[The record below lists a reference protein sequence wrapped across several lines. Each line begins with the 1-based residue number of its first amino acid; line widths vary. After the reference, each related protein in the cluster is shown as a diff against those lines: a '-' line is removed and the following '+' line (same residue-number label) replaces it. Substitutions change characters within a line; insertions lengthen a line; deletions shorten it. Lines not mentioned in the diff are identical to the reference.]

1 MPEPFPTELA
11 TRIAKRY
18 LRRFRDHKDYE
29 DLVAE
34 VVIATWRAQVR
45 HPELALGFIISR
57 SSRWTVGQWFR
68 DPCCGDLVDGR
79 QQHYK
84 VLQSSGQLEEPFLE
98 WQDDL
103 FHQMEY
109 RLLWD
114 EFCRGIKPH
123 YAEAVTLI
131 YRHGWPVYLA
141 ARRVGI
147 SNPSLRE
154 GLELAFRR
162 FREKREELCGT

>member
-1 MPEPFPTELA
+1 
-11 TRIAKRY
+11 
-18 LRRFRDHKDYE
+18 
-29 DLVAE
+29 
-34 VVIATWRAQVR
+34 
-45 HPELALGFIISR
+45 
-57 SSRWTVGQWFR
+57 
-68 DPCCGDLVDGR
+68 
-79 QQHYK
+79 
-84 VLQSSGQLEEPFLE
+84 LEEPFLE